1 MIKKYIF
8 LILFSFI
15 YSNSPV
21 NNFIIGFWPEYD
33 HPGVLVSIQVE
44 SNLNNLPFE
53 FILDVPK
60 NAKMVIET
68 VIDSLGRNNNVLN
81 IESNNDSSY
90 ISTII
95 NTQKYLLQY
104 YFNPF
109 ESDDY
114 HRNIEYFLSANVD
127 LVNFYVVIQK
137 HLGALEYQIN
147 LKNMET
153 IEDRYGITYYRK
165 KIDKL
170 FSNDSLMINIK
181 YQNPSNI
188 TTMEIL
194 NQEMEKSKIQNNVL
208 MNNNITIDNKNI
220 YYKNKIY
227 ILIIMA
233 LTTIAI
239 MILYLMYNKENHSA
253 VSFSSCKECK
263 KMIKKT
269 DSFCSYCGGKN
280 VS

>member
-1 MIKKYIF
+1 MIKKYLFIF
-8 LILFSFI
+8 IFSVI
-15 YSNSPV
+15 YSNSPI

-44 SNLNNLPFE
+44 SNLNDLPFE

-60 NAKMVIET
+60 DAKMVIET
-68 VIDSLGRNNNVLN
+68 VIDSLGRNNNILN
-81 IESNNDSSY
+81 IQSSNHSSY
-90 ISTII
+90 ISTVI

-109 ESDDY
+109 EADDDIKD
-114 HRNIEYFLSANVD
+114 IEYFLSTNINLSD
-127 LVNFYVVIQK
+127 FYIVVQK
-137 HLGALEYQIN
+137 HLGALEYKIN

-170 FSNDSLMINIK
+170 FSNDSLLINIK

-188 TTMEIL
+188 TTMDIL
-194 NQEMEKSKIQNNVL
+194 NQELEKSNIKNNEL
-208 MNNNITIDNKNI
+208 IKNNKAIDNKNI
-220 YYKNKIY
+220 YYKNKLY
-227 ILIIMA
+227 ILIIMV
-233 LTTIAI
+233 LTTLAI
-239 MILYLMYNKENHSA
+239 MILYLIYNKENHNTVAYSA
-253 VSFSSCKECK
+253 CK
-263 KMIKKT
+263 KCKKIIKTT
-269 DSFCSYCGGKN
+269 DYFCSYCGGKN